1 MVDML
6 KKILLPIILCLAAI
20 LLLLAVHP
28 GLAQQDTATYSP
40 ESGRYVDEPFLTLF
54 QDTGGLQIWGPPI
67 TDAFE
72 DEGRLVQY
80 FQRGRI
86 ECATGDQAACEP
98 SLSPLGQL
106 LGRQT
111 PRVSSVPEP
120 MIQDELCRYFPET
133 GHNVCFSFL
142 TYYLAQ
148 GGPEVLGPPISEL
161 IVEEGVISQYF
172 SRARVEW
179 HVDAPVDE
187 AMTLGALGYE
197 HFLARGLDL
206 SLLTEVEPSEVTTTS
221 TPPISVG
228 DYVRVVNTES
238 TGLRM
243 RDNAGLTYET
253 IQMLEDGDELLVV
266 GGPESA
272 DGFEWWQLERDGVI
286 GWCASE
292 WLEPITP

>member
-1 MVDML
+1 ML
-6 KKILLPIILCLAAI
+6 RKILLPIILCLAAV
-20 LLLLAVHP
+20 LLLLAVQP
-28 GLAQQDTATYSP
+28 GLAQQDTATYFA

-54 QDTGGLQIWGPPI
+54 QDTGGLQVWGPPI

-72 DEGRLVQY
+72 DGGRLVQY

-86 ECATGDQAACEP
+86 ECTAGDQTSCEP
-98 SLSPLGQL
+98 SFSPLGQL

-111 PRVSSVPEP
+111 PRVASVPEP
-120 MIQDELCRYFPET
+120 MIQDGLCRYFPET

-148 GGPEVLGPPISEL
+148 GGPEILGPPISEL
-161 IVEEGVISQYF
+161 IVEEGVISQCF
-172 SRARVEW
+172 SRARIEW

-187 AMTLGALGYE
+187 AMALGALGYE

-206 SLLTEVEPSEVTTTS
+206 SLLTEVEPSAVTTTTTS
-221 TPPISVG
+221 LISVG
-228 DYVRVVNTES
+228 GYVRVVNTEN

-243 RDNAGLTYET
+243 RDNAGLTYQTIET
-253 IQMLEDGDELLVV
+253 LEDGDQLLVV
-266 GGPESA
+266 GGPANA
-272 DGFEWWQLERDGVI
+272 DGFVWWQLERNGVV

-292 WLEPITP
+292 WLEPVTP